1 MKAPARRPTSK
12 VVFLGERCQVQPG
25 NVLAA
30 RLVAVPVSAADPPR
44 VATDGRLLDLH
55 SERLNNHEQK
65 KESAEQRRTAL
76 EHTT

>member
-1 MKAPARRPTSK
+1 MKTAARRPTSPA
-12 VVFLGERCQVQPG
+12 VFLGKRCQVQPG

-30 RLVAVPVSAADPPR
+30 RLVAVRVSAADPPR

-55 SERLNNHEQK
+55 SERLNNHEQR
-65 KESAEQRRTAL
+65 KESAQQPRTAP